1 MKREVRFTNNS
12 EMRAAGDEK
21 PQISGY
27 AAVFNQ
33 ETKIGSYFTEIIKPG
48 AFTRALQEKQDVRA
62 LINHDS
68 NLVLGRT
75 KSKTLR
81 LVEDDKGLRYE
92 IDPPNTTIAND
103 LRESIIRGDIDQSS
117 FAFVAVKQVWREEG
131 EQLIREIVDVDL
143 YDVSA
148 VTYPAYDAT
157 SVSARSLFPDGDVE
171 IPEEFRK
178 KHGNED
184 RGKRCACACSQ
195 CADGDCN
202 QCTNQDCDDASCAD
216 CMQRAARETQEFRER
231 AEIRLKLAEKV

>member
-1 MKREVRFTNNS
+1 
-12 EMRAAGDEK
+12 MRAAGDEK

-27 AAVFNQ
+27 AAVFDQ
-33 ETKIGSYFTEIIKPG
+33 ATKIGDFFTEIIKPG
-48 AFTRALQEKQDVRA
+48 AFTRALQENQDVRA

-81 LVEDDKGLRYE
+81 LTVDAKGLRYE

-117 FAFVAVKQVWREEG
+117 FAFVATKQLWREEG
-131 EQLIREIVDVDL
+131 DQLIREIIDVDL

-178 KHGNED
+178 KTA
-184 RGKRCACACSQ
+184 KRCACDCAECEAGNCAECSN
-195 CADGDCN
+195 A
-202 QCTNQDCDDASCAD
+202 DCDVSDCAG
-216 CMQRAARETQEFRER
+216 CMQRTSRNFKELTEMKMR
-231 AEIRLKLAEKV
+231 LAEKI